1 MMLNTDLT
9 APNQQIAINRNQ
21 IEEITISKTS
31 PMPKGLLNRMT
42 KEEILDL
49 VAFLI
54 SGGDSSH
61 QVFKK

>member
-1 MMLNTDLT
+1 MLNTDLT
-9 APNQQIAINRNQ
+9 DPNQQIAINRQQ
-21 IEEITISKTS
+21 IDEITISKTS
-31 PMPKGLLNRMT
+31 PMPKGLLGRMT

-61 QVFKK
+61 PAFKK